1 MVKDGGP
8 AYPRP
13 FSSDTEV
20 GTETMRHQAH
30 DRWMQDGMSLR
41 DHYAG
46 LAMQAML
53 HVEAGT
59 LGIAPT
65 ATALA
70 AKSYEVADAMLA
82 EKQRQSPDRQQE
94 RGPAS

>member
-13 FSSDTEV
+13 FSITESF
-20 GTETMRHQAH
+20 TWH
-30 DRWMQDGMSLR
+30 DAQDGMSLR

-82 EKQRQSPDRQQE
+82 EKQRQSPDRQQDG
-94 RGPAS
+94 GPAS

>member
-13 FSSDTEV
+13 PVLVDRD
-20 GTETMRHQAH
+20 MRHGDYH
-30 DRWMQDGMSLR
+30 WMQDGMSLR

-59 LGIAPT
+59 LGIAPN

-82 EKQRQSPDRQQE
+82 EKQRQRPDRQQDG
-94 RGPAS
+94 GPAS

>member
-1 MVKDGGP
+1 MVARDGGP

-13 FSSDTEV
+13 FSDTE
-20 GTETMRHQAH
+20 GFTHEAQAH
-30 DRWMQDGMSLR
+30 DAQDGMSLW
-41 DHYAG
+41 DWFAG

-82 EKQRQSPDRQQE
+82 EKRHRERLDRQQD